1 MLIIYTDGSS
11 LGNPGPGGWA
21 AVIKDDNNN
30 ITELSGGFKYTTNNR
45 MELLGVI
52 ESLKF
57 AEKNNEKEITI
68 MTDSQLICNAI
79 NKGWLDKW
87 QKVNW
92 KKSDGKKVLNIDLW
106 EKLVQLLK
114 NKNVT
119 FNWIA
124 GHSGIAGNERC
135 DTLCKIAAEKA
146 TDIDFNY
153 VENSVEKES
162 NMPNN
167 QNIFATATKIVKS
180 KCKNYEMRVLE
191 QNILIYDNKGNKIM
205 EFLNE
210 I

>member
-30 ITELSGGFKYTTNNR
+30 ITEISGGFKYTTNNR

-57 AEKNNEKEITI
+57 AEKNSEKQITI

-87 QKVNW
+87 QKGNW

-106 EKLVQLLK
+106 EKLIQLLK
-114 NKNVT
+114 NKNVI

-124 GHSGIAGNERC
+124 GHSGIPGNERC

-153 VENSVEKES
+153 VENNTEKES
-162 NMPNN
+162 NM
-167 QNIFATATKIVKS
+167 QNTQNLFVAATKIIKS
-180 KCKNYEMRVLE
+180 KCKNYEMRILE
-191 QNILIYDNKGNKIM
+191 KNILIYDSKGNKIM